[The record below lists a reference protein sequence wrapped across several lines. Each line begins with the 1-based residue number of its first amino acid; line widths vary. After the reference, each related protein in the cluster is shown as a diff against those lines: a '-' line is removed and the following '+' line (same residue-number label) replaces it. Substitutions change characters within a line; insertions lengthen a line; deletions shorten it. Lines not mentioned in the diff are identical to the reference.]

1 MVVSKVEK
9 RIVQCSR
16 KKYKGSGYN
25 TILLYIFFIF
35 SSFFLTLFLCPPS
48 TTFSTYTLPPILPH
62 ISKHSF
68 FCHHSF
74 PSSIFFFIFFFQVTS
89 ILNFFDLIILFPQ
102 RNISNVQ
109 IQLDL
114 MMTFLGQKMH
124 VLGTVTSVM
133 HDRTNLPLRSTRPT
147 ASVDNFVFLF
157 EFHSRMES
165 KSQSGKEEEKKDT
178 KKEKRNNN

>member
-1 MVVSKVEK
+1 
-9 RIVQCSR
+9 
-16 KKYKGSGYN
+16 
-25 TILLYIFFIF
+25 
-35 SSFFLTLFLCPPS
+35 
-48 TTFSTYTLPPILPH
+48 
-62 ISKHSF
+62 
-68 FCHHSF
+68 
-74 PSSIFFFIFFFQVTS
+74 VTS

-157 EFHSRMES
+157 YFNSRMES
-165 KSQSGKEEEKKDT
+165 K
-178 KKEKRNNN
+178 